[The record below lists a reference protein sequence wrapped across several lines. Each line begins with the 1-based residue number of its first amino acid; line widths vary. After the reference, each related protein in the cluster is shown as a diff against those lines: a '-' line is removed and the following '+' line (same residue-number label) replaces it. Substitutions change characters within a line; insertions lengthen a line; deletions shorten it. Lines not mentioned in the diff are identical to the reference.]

1 MNDMTFTQAATV
13 LNGVVEQLTG
23 QTALTT
29 IATPEDFVTVAQTA
43 LKGGYDPVIN
53 AIAQLWGRTI
63 FAYREYRGKYEGMRM
78 ELDRFG
84 NATRKLSVAADGMMD
99 DESFKWPVT
108 YDATVTPPAD
118 PMGNGESVDMFTIHK
133 PDVLQTMFY
142 GTAVWQQ
149 TFTIFRDQFDAAFRN
164 ADEFARFNTMIL
176 QERLNDRESFRE
188 AIARGLQANMIGGL
202 IDEADTY
209 RVIHLITEYNTQAG
223 LTTPLDSQTVYQP
236 QNFAPFM
243 RWVYARI
250 RTLAR
255 MFSERSEMFQ
265 TIVNSKHI
273 LRHTPSDRLRIAM
286 IAPAM
291 DQIAAMV
298 KSDTFHDQYLNDANW
313 EAVNYWQSIQDPMDI
328 DVTAVYTNT
337 SGAVAKAASAVQSS
351 VVFGLIHDMDALG
364 YAYVNEWNAV
374 TPFNS
379 RGGYWNEDY
388 KARVKTISDN
398 TEKAC
403 VLLLD

>member
-1 MNDMTFTQAATV
+1 MNDMTFTQAAHV
-13 LNGVVEQLTG
+13 LNGVVQQMTG
-23 QTALTT
+23 QTALAT

-43 LKGGYDPVIN
+43 LKSGMDPVIN

-63 FAYREYRGKYEGMRM
+63 FDYRAYRGRYEGMRM
-78 ELDRFG
+78 ELERFG
-84 NATRKLSVAADGMMD
+84 NAIRKLSVAAAGMED
-99 DESFKWPVT
+99 DESYKWPVT
-108 YDATVTPPAD
+108 YDAVNHSQNPL
-118 PMGNGESVDMFTIHK
+118 GNGQSVDMFTINK

-149 TFTIFRDQFDAAFRN
+149 SFTVFRDQFDAAFRS

-188 AIARGLQANMIGGL
+188 AVARGLQANLIGAVL
-202 IDEADTY
+202 DEADTY

-223 LTTPLDSQTVYQP
+223 LTTPLDAQTVYQP
-236 QNFAPFM
+236 QNFGPFIK
-243 RWVYARI
+243 WVYARI

-273 LRHTPSDRLRIAM
+273 LRHTPSDRIRIAM

-298 KSDTFHDQYLNDANW
+298 KSDTFHDGYLNDATW
-313 EAVNYWQSIQDPMDI
+313 ETVNYWQSIQDPMDI
-328 DVTAVYTNT
+328 DITPVYT
-337 SGAVAKAASAVQSS
+337 GANGSVTQAAAAVKSS
-351 VVFGLIHDMDALG
+351 VVFGVIHDKDAMG

-388 KARVKTISDN
+388 KARIKTLEDL
-398 TEKAC
+398 TEKAA

>member
-84 NATRKLSVAADGMMD
+84 NATRKLSVAAGGMMD
-99 DESFKWPVT
+99 DESFAWPVT

-118 PMGNGESVDMFTIHK
+118 PLGNGESVDMFTIHK

-188 AIARGLQANMIGGL
+188 AVARGLQANMIGAL

-209 RVIHLITEYNTQAG
+209 RVIHLLTEYNGDTG
-223 LTTPLDSQTVYQP
+223 LSLTAQTVYQP
-236 QNFAPFM
+236 ANFPAFIK
-243 RWVYARI
+243 WVYAKI
-250 RTLAR
+250 RTVAR
-255 MFSERSEMFQ
+255 MFGERSEMFQ

-273 LRHTPSDRLRIAM
+273 LRHTPADRLRIA
-286 IAPAM
+286 ILAPAM

-298 KSDTFHDQYLNDANW
+298 KADTFHDNYLQNANW
-313 EAVNYWQSIQDPMDI
+313 EAINYWQSIQSPDEI
-328 DVTAVYTNT
+328 DVTAVYTDT
-337 SGAVAKAASAVQSS
+337 SGAVTQASAAVQQTG
-351 VVFGLIHDMDALG
+351 VFGFIHDMDALG

-398 TEKAC
+398 TEKAA

>member
-1 MNDMTFTQAATV
+1 MNNMTFDQAATV
-13 LNGVVEQLTG
+13 LNGIVSQLTG

-43 LKGGYDPVIN
+43 LKGGLDPVIN

-63 FAYREYRGKYEGMRM
+63 FAYREYQGKYEGMRM

-108 YDATVTPPAD
+108 YDATVTPPDD
-118 PMGNGESVDMFTIHK
+118 PMGNGASVDMYTIHK

-149 TFTIFRDQFDAAFRN
+149 TFTIFRDQFDAAFRS
-164 ADEFARFNTMIL
+164 ADEFARFNSMVL

-188 AIARGLQANMIGGL
+188 AVARGLQANMIGAL
-202 IDEADTY
+202 IDEANTY
-209 RVIHLITEYNTQAG
+209 RVIHLLTEYNTDTG
-223 LTTPLDSQTVYQP
+223 LTLTAQTVYQP
-236 QNFAPFM
+236 ANFPAFIK
-243 RWVYARI
+243 WVYAKI
-250 RTLAR
+250 RTIAR
-255 MFSERSEMFQ
+255 MFGERSEMFQ

-273 LRHTPSDRLRIAM
+273 LRHTPADRLRIA
-286 IAPAM
+286 ILAPAM

-298 KSDTFHDQYLNDANW
+298 KADTFHDAYLQNANW
-313 EAVNYWQSIQDPMDI
+313 EAINYWQSIQSPDEI
-328 DVTAVYTNT
+328 DVTAVYTDT
-337 SGAVAKAASAVQSS
+337 SGAVAQASSAVQQAG
-351 VVFGLIHDMDALG
+351 VFGFIHDMDALG

-398 TEKAC
+398 TEKAA

>member
-1 MNDMTFTQAATV
+1 MNNMTFDQAATV
-13 LNGVVEQLTG
+13 LNGIVQQLTG
-23 QTALTT
+23 QTALAT
-29 IATPEDFVTVAQTA
+29 ISTPEDFVTVAQTA

-63 FAYREYRGKYEGMRM
+63 FSYRAYNGKYEGMRM
-78 ELDRFG
+78 ELERFG
-84 NATRKLSVAADGMMD
+84 NATRKLSVAAAGMED

-118 PMGNGESVDMFTIHK
+118 PYGNGESVDMFTIHK

-149 TFTIFRDQFDAAFRN
+149 TFTIFRDQFDSAFRS
-164 ADEFARFNTMIL
+164 AEEFSRFNSMIL
-176 QERLNDRESFRE
+176 QERMNDRESFRE
-188 AIARGLQANMIGGL
+188 AVARGLQANMIGAL

-209 RVIHLITEYNTQAG
+209 RVIHLLTEYNSDTG
-223 LTTPLDSQTVYQP
+223 LSLTAQSVYQP
-236 QNFAPFM
+236 ANFPAFIK
-243 RWVYARI
+243 WVYAKI
-250 RTLAR
+250 RTIAR
-255 MFSERSEMFQ
+255 MFGERSEMFQ
-265 TIVNSKHI
+265 TVVNNKHI
-273 LRHTPSDRLRIAM
+273 LRHTPAEDLRIAV

-298 KSDTFHDQYLNDANW
+298 KADTFHDNYLQNATW
-313 EAVNYWQSIQDPMDI
+313 EAVNYWQSIQDPTDI
-328 DVTAVYTNT
+328 DVLAVYTDTN
-337 SGAVAKAASAVQSS
+337 GAVTQASTAVQQSG
-351 VVFGLIHDMDALG
+351 VFGFIHDRDALG
-364 YAYVNEWNAV
+364 YSYVNEWNAV

-398 TEKAC
+398 TEKAA
-403 VLLLD
+403 VLILD

>member
-53 AIAQLWGRTI
+53 TIAQLWGRTI

-84 NATRKLSVAADGMMD
+84 NATRKLSVAAAGMSD
-99 DESFKWPVT
+99 DESYLWPVT
-108 YDATVTPPAD
+108 YDAVNHPLD
-118 PMGNGESVDMFTIHK
+118 PLGNGSSVDPWTINK
-133 PDVLQTMFY
+133 PDVLSTMFY

-188 AIARGLQANMIGGL
+188 AVARGLQANMIGAL

-209 RVIHLITEYNTQAG
+209 RVIHLLTEYNADTG
-223 LTTPLDSQTVYQP
+223 LSLTAQSVYQP
-236 QNFAPFM
+236 ANFPAFIK
-243 RWVYARI
+243 WVYAKI
-250 RTLAR
+250 RTIAR
-255 MFSERSEMFQ
+255 MFGERSAMYQ
-265 TIVNSKHI
+265 TIVNNKMI
-273 LRHTPSDRLRIAM
+273 LRHTPADRLRIAV

-298 KSDTFHDQYLNDANW
+298 KSDTFHDNYLENATW

-328 DVTAVYTNT
+328 DITAVYTDTNGT
-337 SGAVAKAASAVQSS
+337 VAQAGSAVQSS
-351 VVFGLIHDMDALG
+351 VVFGFIHDKDALG
-364 YAYVNEWNAV
+364 YSYVNEWNAV

-398 TEKAC
+398 TEKAA

>member
-1 MNDMTFTQAATV
+1 MNDMTFTQAAQV
-13 LNGVVEQLTG
+13 LNGVVQQMTG
-23 QTALTT
+23 QTALAT

-43 LKGGYDPVIN
+43 LKGGLDPVIN

-63 FAYREYRGKYEGMRM
+63 FAYRAYRGRYEGMRM

-84 NATRKLSVAADGMMD
+84 NATRKLSVAAAGMED
-99 DESFKWPVT
+99 DESYKWPVT
-108 YDATVTPPAD
+108 YDAVNHSQNPL
-118 PMGNGESVDMFTIHK
+118 GNGQSVDMFTINK

-149 TFTIFRDQFDAAFRN
+149 TFTVFRDQFDAAFRS

-188 AIARGLQANMIGGL
+188 AVARGLQANLIGAVL
-202 IDEADTY
+202 DEANTY
-209 RVIHLITEYNTQAG
+209 RNIHLLTEYNAATG
-223 LTTPLDSQTVYQP
+223 LSLTAQSVYQP
-236 QNFAPFM
+236 ANFAPFM

-250 RTLAR
+250 RTVAR

-273 LRHTPSDRLRIAM
+273 LRHTPSDRLRIA
-286 IAPAM
+286 IVSPAM
-291 DQIAAMV
+291 DQIASMV
-298 KSDTFHDQYLNDANW
+298 KSDTFHDGYLNDATW
-313 EAVNYWQSIQDPMDI
+313 EAVNYWQSIQDPMNIDI
-328 DVTAVYTNT
+328 TPVYT
-337 SGAVAKAASAVQSS
+337 GANGSVTQAAAAVKSS
-351 VVFGLIHDMDALG
+351 VVFGVIHDKDAMG

-388 KARVKTISDN
+388 KARIKTLEDL
-398 TEKAC
+398 TEKAA

>member
-1 MNDMTFTQAATV
+1 MNDMTFTQAAQV
-13 LNGVVEQLTG
+13 LNGVVQQMTG
-23 QTALTT
+23 QTALAT

-43 LKGGYDPVIN
+43 LKGGVDPVIN

-63 FAYREYRGKYEGMRM
+63 FAYRAYRGRYEGMRM
-78 ELDRFG
+78 ELERFG
-84 NATRKLSVAADGMMD
+84 NATRKLSVAAAGLED
-99 DESFKWPVT
+99 DESYKWPVT
-108 YDATVTPPAD
+108 YDAVNHVNNPL
-118 PMGNGESVDMFTIHK
+118 GNGQSVDMFTINK

-149 TFTIFRDQFDAAFRN
+149 SFTIFRDQFDAAFRS

-188 AIARGLQANMIGGL
+188 AVARGLQANLIGAV
-202 IDEADTY
+202 IDEGDTY
-209 RVIHLITEYNTQAG
+209 RNIHLLTEYNAATG
-223 LTTPLDSQTVYQP
+223 LSLTAQSVYQP
-236 QNFAPFM
+236 ANFAPFM

-250 RTLAR
+250 RTVAR

-265 TIVNSKHI
+265 TIVNNKHI
-273 LRHTPSDRLRIAM
+273 LRHTPSNQLRIA
-286 IAPAM
+286 IVSPAM
-291 DQIAAMV
+291 DQIASMV
-298 KSDTFHDQYLNDANW
+298 KSDTFHDGYLNDATW

-328 DVTAVYTNT
+328 DITAVYTDTNGT
-337 SGAVAKAASAVQSS
+337 VTQAASAVQSS
-351 VVFGLIHDMDALG
+351 VVFGVIHDKDAMG

-388 KARVKTISDN
+388 KARIKTLEDL
-398 TEKAC
+398 TEKAA

>member
-29 IATPEDFVTVAQTA
+29 IATPEDFVTVAQTT

-84 NATRKLSVAADGMMD
+84 NATRKLSVAAAGMAD
-99 DESFKWPVT
+99 DESYLWPVT
-108 YDATVTPPAD
+108 YDAVNHPLD
-118 PMGNGESVDMFTIHK
+118 PLGNGSSVDMFTINK
-133 PDVLQTMFY
+133 PDVLSTMFY

-149 TFTIFRDQFDAAFRN
+149 TFTIFRDQFDAAFRY

-188 AIARGLQANMIGGL
+188 AVARGLQANMIGAL

-209 RVIHLITEYNTQAG
+209 RVIHLLTEYNADTG
-223 LTTPLDSQTVYQP
+223 LSLTAQSVYQP
-236 QNFAPFM
+236 ANFPAFIK
-243 RWVYARI
+243 WVYAKI
-250 RTLAR
+250 RTIAR
-255 MFSERSEMFQ
+255 MFGERSAMYQ
-265 TIVNSKHI
+265 TIVNNKMI
-273 LRHTPSDRLRIAM
+273 LRHTPADRLRIAV

-298 KSDTFHDQYLNDANW
+298 KSDTFHDNYLENATW

-328 DVTAVYTNT
+328 DITAVYTDTNGT
-337 SGAVAKAASAVQSS
+337 VAQAGSAVQSS
-351 VVFGLIHDMDALG
+351 VVFGFIHDKDALG
-364 YAYVNEWNAV
+364 YSYVNEWNAV

-398 TEKAC
+398 TEKAA

>member
-1 MNDMTFTQAATV
+1 MNDMTFTQAAQV
-13 LNGVVEQLTG
+13 LNGVVQQMTG
-23 QTALTT
+23 QTALAT

-43 LKGGYDPVIN
+43 LKGGFDPVIN

-63 FAYREYRGKYEGMRM
+63 FAYRAYRGRYEGMRM

-84 NATRKLSVAADGMMD
+84 NATRKLSVAAAGMED
-99 DESFKWPVT
+99 DESYKWPVT
-108 YDATVTPPAD
+108 YDAVNHSQNPL
-118 PMGNGESVDMFTIHK
+118 GNGQSVDMFTINK

-149 TFTIFRDQFDAAFRN
+149 TFTVFRDQFDAAFRS

-188 AIARGLQANMIGGL
+188 AVARGLQANLIGAVL
-202 IDEADTY
+202 DEADTY

-223 LTTPLDSQTVYQP
+223 LTTPLNAQTVYQP
-236 QNFAPFM
+236 QNFGPFIK
-243 RWVYARI
+243 WVYARI
-250 RTLAR
+250 RTVAR

-265 TIVNSKHI
+265 TIVNNKHI

-298 KSDTFHDQYLNDANW
+298 KSDTFHDGYLNDATW

-328 DVTAVYTNT
+328 DITPVYT
-337 SGAVAKAASAVQSS
+337 GANGSVTQAAAAVKSS
-351 VVFGLIHDMDALG
+351 VVFGVIHDKDAMG

-388 KARVKTISDN
+388 KARIKTLEDL
-398 TEKAC
+398 TEKAA

>member
-1 MNDMTFTQAATV
+1 MTFTQAAQV
-13 LNGVVEQLTG
+13 LNGVVQQMTG
-23 QTALTT
+23 QTALAT

-43 LKGGYDPVIN
+43 LKGGFDPVIN

-63 FAYREYRGKYEGMRM
+63 FAYRAYRGRYEGMRM

-84 NATRKLSVAADGMMD
+84 NATRKLSVAAAGMED
-99 DESFKWPVT
+99 DESYKWPVT
-108 YDATVTPPAD
+108 YDAVNHSQNPL
-118 PMGNGESVDMFTIHK
+118 GNGQSVDMFTINK

-149 TFTIFRDQFDAAFRN
+149 TFTVFRDQFDAAFRS

-188 AIARGLQANMIGGL
+188 AVARGLQANLIGAV

-209 RVIHLITEYNTQAG
+209 RNIHLLTEYNAATG
-223 LTTPLDSQTVYQP
+223 LSLTAQSVYQP
-236 QNFAPFM
+236 ANFAPFM

-250 RTLAR
+250 RTVAR

-273 LRHTPSDRLRIAM
+273 LRHTPSDRLRIA
-286 IAPAM
+286 IVSPAM
-291 DQIAAMV
+291 DQIASMV
-298 KSDTFHDQYLNDANW
+298 KSDTFHDGYLNDATW

-328 DVTAVYTNT
+328 DITPVYT
-337 SGAVAKAASAVQSS
+337 GANGSVTQAAAAVQSS
-351 VVFGLIHDMDALG
+351 VVFGVIHDKDAMG

-388 KARVKTISDN
+388 KARIKTLEDL
-398 TEKAC
+398 TEKAA

>member
-1 MNDMTFTQAATV
+1 MNDMTFTQAAQV
-13 LNGVVEQLTG
+13 LNGVVQQMTG
-23 QTALTT
+23 QTALAT

-43 LKGGYDPVIN
+43 LKGGFDPVIN

-63 FAYREYRGKYEGMRM
+63 FAYRAYRGRYEEMRM

-84 NATRKLSVAADGMMD
+84 NATRKLSVAAAGMED
-99 DESFKWPVT
+99 DESYKWPVT
-108 YDATVTPPAD
+108 YDAVNHSQNPL
-118 PMGNGESVDMFTIHK
+118 GNGQSVDMFTINK

-149 TFTIFRDQFDAAFRN
+149 TFTVFRDQFDAAFRS

-188 AIARGLQANMIGGL
+188 AVARGLQANLIGAVL
-202 IDEADTY
+202 DEADTY
-209 RVIHLITEYNTQAG
+209 RNIHLLTEYNAATG
-223 LTTPLDSQTVYQP
+223 LSLTAQSVYQP
-236 QNFAPFM
+236 ANFAPFM

-250 RTLAR
+250 RTVAR

-273 LRHTPSDRLRIAM
+273 LRHTPSDRLRIA
-286 IAPAM
+286 IVSPAM
-291 DQIAAMV
+291 DQIASMV
-298 KSDTFHDQYLNDANW
+298 KSDTFHDGYLNDATW

-328 DVTAVYTNT
+328 DITPVYT
-337 SGAVAKAASAVQSS
+337 GANGSVTQAAAAVQSS
-351 VVFGLIHDMDALG
+351 VVFGVIHDKDAMG

-379 RGGYWNEDY
+379 RGGFWNEDY
-388 KARVKTISDN
+388 KARIKTLEDL
-398 TEKAC
+398 TEKAA

>member
-84 NATRKLSVAADGMMD
+84 NATRKLSVAAAGMAD
-99 DESFKWPVT
+99 DESYLWPVT
-108 YDATVTPPAD
+108 YDAVNHPLD
-118 PMGNGESVDMFTIHK
+118 PLGNGSSVDMFTINK
-133 PDVLQTMFY
+133 PDVLSTMFY

-188 AIARGLQANMIGGL
+188 AVARGLQANMIGAL

-209 RVIHLITEYNTQAG
+209 RVIHLLTEYIADTG
-223 LTTPLDSQTVYQP
+223 LSLTAQSVYQP
-236 QNFAPFM
+236 ANFPAFIK
-243 RWVYARI
+243 WVYAKI
-250 RTLAR
+250 RTIAR
-255 MFSERSEMFQ
+255 MFGERSAMYQ
-265 TIVNSKHI
+265 TIVNNKMI
-273 LRHTPSDRLRIAM
+273 LRHTPADRLRIAV

-298 KSDTFHDQYLNDANW
+298 KSDTFHDNYLENATW

-328 DVTAVYTNT
+328 DITAVYTDTNGT
-337 SGAVAKAASAVQSS
+337 VAQAGSAVQSS
-351 VVFGLIHDMDALG
+351 VVFGFIHDKDALG
-364 YAYVNEWNAV
+364 YSYVNEWNAV

-398 TEKAC
+398 TEKAA

>member
-84 NATRKLSVAADGMMD
+84 NATRKLSVAAGGMQD
-99 DESFKWPVT
+99 DESFLWPVA
-108 YDATVTPPAD
+108 YDAVNHPLD
-118 PMGNGESVDMFTIHK
+118 PLGNGSSVDMFTINK

-149 TFTIFRDQFDAAFRN
+149 TFTIFRDQFDTAFRN

-188 AIARGLQANMIGGL
+188 AVARGLQANMIGAL

-328 DVTAVYTNT
+328 DITAVYTDT
-337 SGAVAKAASAVQSS
+337 SGAVAQAATAVQSS

-398 TEKAC
+398 TEKAA

>member
-29 IATPEDFVTVAQTA
+29 IATPEDFVTVAQTT

-63 FAYREYRGKYEGMRM
+63 FAYREYLGKYEGMRM

-84 NATRKLSVAADGMMD
+84 NATRKLSVAAAGMSD
-99 DESFKWPVT
+99 DESYLWPVT
-108 YDATVTPPAD
+108 YDAVNHPLD
-118 PMGNGESVDMFTIHK
+118 PMGNGSSVDMFTIHK

-188 AIARGLQANMIGGL
+188 AVARGLQANMIGAL

-209 RVIHLITEYNTQAG
+209 RVIHLLTEYNADTG
-223 LTTPLDSQTVYQP
+223 LSLTAQSVYQP
-236 QNFAPFM
+236 ANFPAFIK
-243 RWVYARI
+243 WVYAKI
-250 RTLAR
+250 RTIAR
-255 MFSERSEMFQ
+255 MFGERSAMYQ
-265 TIVNSKHI
+265 TIVNNKMI
-273 LRHTPSDRLRIAM
+273 LRHTPADRLRIAV

-298 KSDTFHDQYLNDANW
+298 KSDTFHDNYLENATW

-328 DVTAVYTNT
+328 DITAVYTDTNGT
-337 SGAVAKAASAVQSS
+337 VAQAGSAVQSS
-351 VVFGLIHDMDALG
+351 VVFGFIHDKDALG
-364 YAYVNEWNAV
+364 YSYVNEWNAV

-379 RGGYWNEDY
+379 RGGFWNEDY
-388 KARVKTISDN
+388 KARVKTISDV
-398 TEKAC
+398 TEKAA

>member
-1 MNDMTFTQAATV
+1 MNDMTFSQAATV

-84 NATRKLSVAADGMMD
+84 NATRKLSVAAAGMAD
-99 DESFKWPVT
+99 DESYLWPVA
-108 YDATVTPPAD
+108 YDAVNHPLD
-118 PMGNGESVDMFTIHK
+118 PYGNGSSVDMFTINK

-188 AIARGLQANMIGGL
+188 AVARGLQANMIGA
-202 IDEADTY
+202 IIAENDAA
-209 RVIHLITEYNTQAG
+209 RNIHLITEYNAETG
-223 LTTPLDSQTVYQP
+223 LSLDSQTVYQP
-236 QNFAPFM
+236 GNFEGFI
-243 RWVYARI
+243 RWFYAKLTTI
-250 RTLAR
+250 AR
-255 MFSERSEMFQ
+255 RFGERSELYQ
-265 TIVNSKHI
+265 TIINNKHI
-273 LRHTPSDRLRIAM
+273 LRHTPPERLRICLLAE
-286 IAPAM
+286 AM
-291 DQIAAMV
+291 DKVNTMV
-298 KSDTFHDQYLNDANW
+298 RSITYHDDYLKDAKF
-313 EAVNYWQSIQDPMDI
+313 EGCSFWQSITDPADI
-328 DVTAVYTNT
+328 NINAVYTGTN
-337 SGAVAKAASAVQSS
+337 GAVVQSGTATTSS
-351 VVFGLIHDMDALG
+351 VVFGIMHDLDAFG
-364 YAYVNEWNAV
+364 YSFVNEWTAV
-374 TPFNS
+374 TPMNIV
-379 RGGYWNEDY
+379 GGYWNN
-388 KARVKTISDN
+388 AWHSNLKTISDN
-398 TEKAC
+398 SEK
-403 VLLLD
+403 VVVFLLD

>member
-1 MNDMTFTQAATV
+1 MNDMTFTQAAQV
-13 LNGVVEQLTG
+13 LNGVVQQMTG
-23 QTALTT
+23 QTALAT

-43 LKGGYDPVIN
+43 LKGGFDPVIN

-63 FAYREYRGKYEGMRM
+63 FAYRAYRGRYEGMRM

-84 NATRKLSVAADGMMD
+84 NATRKLSVAAAGLVD
-99 DESFKWPVT
+99 DESYMWPVT
-108 YDATVTPPAD
+108 FDAVGHPAN
-118 PMGNGESVDMFTIHK
+118 PLGNGQSVDMYKINK

-142 GTAVWQQ
+142 GTAVWAQQ
-149 TFTIFRDQFDAAFRN
+149 FTIFRDQFDAAFRS

-188 AIARGLQANMIGGL
+188 AVARGLQANLIGAV

-209 RVIHLITEYNTQAG
+209 RNIHLLTEYNAATG
-223 LTTPLDSQTVYQP
+223 LSLTAQSVYQP
-236 QNFAPFM
+236 ANFAPFM

-250 RTLAR
+250 RTVAR

-265 TIVNSKHI
+265 TIVNNKHI
-273 LRHTPSDRLRIAM
+273 LRHTPSDRLRIA
-286 IAPAM
+286 IVSPAM
-291 DQIAAMV
+291 DQIASMV
-298 KSDTFHDQYLNDANW
+298 KSDTFHDGYLNDATW

-328 DVTAVYTNT
+328 DITPVYT
-337 SGAVAKAASAVQSS
+337 GANGSVTQAAAAVKSS
-351 VVFGLIHDMDALG
+351 VVFGVIHDKDAMG

-374 TPFNS
+374 TPFNTT
-379 RGGYWNEDY
+379 GGYWNEDY
-388 KARVKTISDN
+388 KARVKTLEDL
-398 TEKAC
+398 TEKAA

>member
-1 MNDMTFTQAATV
+1 MNDMTFTQAAQV
-13 LNGVVEQLTG
+13 LNGVVQQMTG
-23 QTALTT
+23 QTALAT

-43 LKGGYDPVIN
+43 LKGGMDPVIN

-63 FAYREYRGKYEGMRM
+63 FAYRAYRGRYEGMRM

-84 NATRKLSVAADGMMD
+84 NATRKLSVAAAGMED
-99 DESFKWPVT
+99 DESYKWPVT
-108 YDATVTPPAD
+108 YDAVNHSQNPL
-118 PMGNGESVDMFTIHK
+118 GNGQSVDMFTINK

-149 TFTIFRDQFDAAFRN
+149 TFTVFRDQFDAAFRS

-188 AIARGLQANMIGGL
+188 AVARGLQANLIGAV

-209 RVIHLITEYNTQAG
+209 RNIHLLTEYNAATG
-223 LTTPLDSQTVYQP
+223 LSLTAQSVYQP
-236 QNFAPFM
+236 ANFAPFM

-250 RTLAR
+250 RTVAR

-273 LRHTPSDRLRIAM
+273 LRHTPSDRLRIA
-286 IAPAM
+286 IVSPAM
-291 DQIAAMV
+291 DQIASMV
-298 KSDTFHDQYLNDANW
+298 KSDTFHDGYLNDATW

-328 DVTAVYTNT
+328 DITPVYT
-337 SGAVAKAASAVQSS
+337 GANGSVTQAAAAVKSS
-351 VVFGLIHDMDALG
+351 VVFGVIHDKDAMG

-388 KARVKTISDN
+388 KARIKTLEDL
-398 TEKAC
+398 TEKAA

>member
-84 NATRKLSVAADGMMD
+84 NATRKLSVAAAGMAD
-99 DESFKWPVT
+99 DESYLWPVA
-108 YDATVTPPAD
+108 YDAVNHPLD
-118 PMGNGESVDMFTIHK
+118 PLGNGSSVDMFTINK

-188 AIARGLQANMIGGL
+188 AVARGLQANMIGAL

-209 RVIHLITEYNTQAG
+209 RVIHLLTEYNADTG
-223 LTTPLDSQTVYQP
+223 LSLTAQSVYQP
-236 QNFAPFM
+236 ANFPAFIK
-243 RWVYARI
+243 WVYAKI
-250 RTLAR
+250 RTIAR
-255 MFSERSEMFQ
+255 MFGERSAMYQ
-265 TIVNSKHI
+265 TIVNNKMI
-273 LRHTPSDRLRIAM
+273 LRHTPADRLRIAV

-298 KSDTFHDQYLNDANW
+298 KSDTFHDNYLENATW

-328 DVTAVYTNT
+328 DITAVYTDTNGT
-337 SGAVAKAASAVQSS
+337 VAQAGSAVQSS
-351 VVFGLIHDMDALG
+351 VVFGFIHDKDALG
-364 YAYVNEWNAV
+364 YSYVHEWNAV

-398 TEKAC
+398 TEKAA

>member
-1 MNDMTFTQAATV
+1 MNDMTFSQAATV
-13 LNGVVEQLTG
+13 LNSVVEQLTG

-53 AIAQLWGRTI
+53 TIAQLWGRTI

-84 NATRKLSVAADGMMD
+84 NATRKLSVAAAGMAD
-99 DESFKWPVT
+99 DESYLWPVA
-108 YDATVTPPAD
+108 YDAVNHPLD
-118 PMGNGESVDMFTIHK
+118 PLGNGSSVDPWTINK

-149 TFTIFRDQFDAAFRN
+149 SFTIFRDQFDAAFRN

-188 AIARGLQANMIGGL
+188 AVARGLQANLIGGL
-202 IDEADTY
+202 IDENDSY

-298 KSDTFHDQYLNDANW
+298 KSDTFHDQYLVDADW
-313 EAVNYWQSIQDPMDI
+313 EAVNYWQSIQNPMDI
-328 DVTAVYTNT
+328 DITAVYTDT
-337 SGAVAKAASAVQSS
+337 SGVVAQAGSAVQSS
-351 VVFGLIHDMDALG
+351 VVFGLIHDKDALG

>member
-84 NATRKLSVAADGMMD
+84 NATRKLSVAAGGMQD
-99 DESFKWPVT
+99 DESFLWPVA
-108 YDATVTPPAD
+108 YDAVNHPLD
-118 PMGNGESVDMFTIHK
+118 PLGNGSSVDMFTINK

-188 AIARGLQANMIGGL
+188 AVARGLQANMIGAL

-209 RVIHLITEYNTQAG
+209 RVIHLLTEYNGDTG
-223 LTTPLDSQTVYQP
+223 LSLTAQTVYQP
-236 QNFAPFM
+236 ANFPAFIK
-243 RWVYARI
+243 WVYAKI
-250 RTLAR
+250 RTVAR
-255 MFSERSEMFQ
+255 MFGERSEMFQ

-273 LRHTPSDRLRIAM
+273 LRHTPADRLRIA
-286 IAPAM
+286 ILAPAM

-298 KSDTFHDQYLNDANW
+298 KADTFHDNYLQNANW
-313 EAVNYWQSIQDPMDI
+313 EAINYWQSIQSPDEI
-328 DVTAVYTNT
+328 DVTAVYTDT
-337 SGAVAKAASAVQSS
+337 SGAVTQASAAVQQAG
-351 VVFGLIHDMDALG
+351 VFGFIHDMDALG

-398 TEKAC
+398 TEKAA